1 MRSVGIEAIHAY
13 GCTAFVDVADIFAAR
28 GLDGTRSG
36 NLMMHRKAVP
46 LPCED
51 VVSLAASAA
60 WPIVAALSPDELST
74 IRTLIVAT
82 ESGVDFSKSASTY
95 VHRLLGLSRNCRL
108 FEVKQ
113 ACHAGVAALR
123 SAAALVGHEGGRAL
137 VIAGDIPTAARGTYA
152 EPSQGAGAVA
162 VLVGEPRVA
171 ELVLDRSGCHSYETA
186 DFSRPR
192 ADLDLVDIDLSLLT
206 YIECLDGAFA
216 DYAMRGDGA
225 HFVDSFD
232 ALAMHTPFP
241 GMVKGAHRT
250 VVRRRGWL
258 APAAIEEDFDR
269 RVAASLRYPRMVGN
283 IYSGSTLLAV
293 ASAIAHTAPEQ
304 ERLGVF
310 SYGGG
315 CASEFFALRVQPGG
329 HAAVAQAGI
338 DQALE
343 QRRRLTIA
351 EYDTILD
358 ALPQVACGVQD
369 AAPDLDRF
377 RHAIDA
383 ASATR
388 PIALLSAIKGYHRG
402 YTWMKGGQPWMP
414 EPVM

>member
-1 MRSVGIEAIHAY
+1 
-13 GCTAFVDVADIFAAR
+13 
-28 GLDGTRSG
+28 
-36 NLMMHRKAVP
+36 
-46 LPCED
+46 
-51 VVSLAASAA
+51 
-60 WPIVAALSPDELST
+60 
-74 IRTLIVAT
+74 
-82 ESGVDFSKSASTY
+82 
-95 VHRLLGLSRNCRL
+95 
-108 FEVKQ
+108 
-113 ACHAGVAALR
+113 
-123 SAAALVGHEGGRAL
+123 
-137 VIAGDIPTAARGTYA
+137 
-152 EPSQGAGAVA
+152 
-162 VLVGEPRVA
+162 
-171 ELVLDRSGCHSYETA
+171 
-186 DFSRPR
+186 
-192 ADLDLVDIDLSLLT
+192 
-206 YIECLDGAFA
+206 
-216 DYAMRGDGA
+216 MRGDGA

-402 YTWMKGGQPWMP
+402 YTWMKEASRGCRNRSCDGAPRTRPRAGGADAARRGQHADAGPHR
-414 EPVM
+414 EPVRGAGRSGTHTGLPPVRPDRRGRLLLRRARSRRRRPGPALG